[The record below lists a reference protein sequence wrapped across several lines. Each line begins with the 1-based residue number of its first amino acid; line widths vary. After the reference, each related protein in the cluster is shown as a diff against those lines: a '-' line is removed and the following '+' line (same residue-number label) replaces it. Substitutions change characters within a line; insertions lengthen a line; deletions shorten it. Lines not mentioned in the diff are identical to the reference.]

1 MFVKLACAAL
11 HGVDAFKVDLE
22 VDLFRKGLPAFSMVG
37 LAEAS
42 VRESKERVFSA
53 LKNCG
58 HKIPPSR
65 ITVNLAPADRKK
77 QGSAYDLPLAL
88 GLLAAAGI
96 VAPEKLDGFF
106 VSGELSLAGEARPV
120 PGVLSMAILAKNE
133 GARGVIVPAGAAAEA
148 AAVKGLTVY
157 AVNNL
162 GEALAALAGD
172 FPAYSQAEYEQYLA
186 NCQSAE
192 LFGAE
197 SQMDFAEVKG
207 QEHAKRA
214 IEVAAAGGHNLL
226 FVGPPGSG
234 KTMLAQR
241 IPSILPDLGFEE
253 ALEVSKVYSVAG
265 LLQWGL
271 CTKGRHAGLVATR
284 PFRAPHHTISYAGLA
299 GGGANPKPGEVSLAH
314 RGVLFLDEL
323 PEFSRSV
330 LEVLRQP
337 LEGGEV
343 NISRAGGS
351 MNYPARFML
360 VAAMNPCPC
369 GYLNDPAHAC
379 TCTGNQVQSYRA
391 RLSGPLLDR
400 IDLHVEVPAVP
411 YKELRTPLPGMS
423 SKEMRQRIV
432 KVRNLQVARY
442 QAACDRGA
450 CDRGASDRGACDRGA
465 SDRGASSQVASS
477 QAAFSQDE
485 NLQAENFQAAS
496 FQAENLQAASFQA
509 SLAKDENKGVEVE
522 LSAASHPASSPA
534 SHPASPLAYS
544 PISSGVSSP
553 ISPDLS
559 SPASSPI
566 SPAASSGASPSIS
579 GSAPDFAPASSPG
592 SVPASA
598 PDFAPDFA
606 PTLSPSISPN
616 ISPSVSP
623 SIWPNPQLGPQTAA
637 LSSGA
642 EVMRVNGHLFNNMTN
657 AGLSG
662 RYLAEFCA
670 LGQTEHDFL
679 EQAANALGLSA
690 RSCTRILRIS
700 RTIADLAGDEM
711 IGVEHLAE
719 AINFRFLDR
728 PL

>member
-241 IPSILPDLGFEE
+241 IPSILPDLAFEE

-432 KVRNLQVARY
+432 RVRNLQVARY
-442 QAACDRGA
+442 QAACDRVTF
-450 CDRGASDRGACDRGA
+450 DRGASDRGACDRGA
-465 SDRGASSQVASS
+465 SDRGASSQAASS
-477 QAAFSQDE
+477 QVAFS
-485 NLQAENFQAAS
+485 
-496 FQAENLQAASFQA
+496 QAENLQAASFQA
-509 SLAKDENKGVEVE
+509 SLVKDESKGVEVE
-522 LSAASHPASSPA
+522 LSAASHTASSPA
-534 SHPASPLAYS
+534 YS
-544 PISSGVSSP
+544 TISSGVSSP

-579 GSAPDFAPASSPG
+579 GSAPDFAP
-592 SVPASA
+592 
-598 PDFAPDFA
+598 DFA
-606 PTLSPSISPN
+606 PTL
-616 ISPSVSP
+616 SPSVSP